1 MLLPERLEERRFEWF
16 LAPTR
21 DGGRQRVQRPERDD
35 MELVRVRLIPLST
48 ILSIYSTD
56 NGVRVH
62 RIDVRFRHRS
72 SPPSSTSPLARRI
85 PRAWCSTVYNSG
97 GCIATEAMRR

>member
-16 LAPTR
+16 LAATR
-21 DGGRQRVQRPERDD
+21 DRGRQRVQRPERDD
-35 MELVRVRLIPLST
+35 VELMRVRLIPLNT
-48 ILSIYSTD
+48 ILSIYPAD
-56 NGVRVH
+56 NGVCVRRV
-62 RIDVRFRHRS
+62 DVRFRHRS
-72 SPPSSTSPLARRI
+72 SPPSSTSPSAHHI